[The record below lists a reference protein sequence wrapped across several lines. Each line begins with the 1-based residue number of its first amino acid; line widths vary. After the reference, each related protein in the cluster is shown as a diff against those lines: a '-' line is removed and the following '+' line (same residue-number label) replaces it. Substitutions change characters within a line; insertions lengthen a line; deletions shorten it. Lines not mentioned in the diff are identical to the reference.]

1 MRQSIFIIT
10 VIMHHEGVFRVSYVL
25 REKLRTLKVPGMDIL
40 EVHNINDNLIEHF
53 IKQVEIRNKSDL
65 DDVIREKCNLIEIIV
80 ESDEIVI
87 NKELLLI
94 EECIKKVVREAY
106 DAIDLYFT
114 YLVEDNFKLLN
125 IVHNKDEVLE
135 DENTY
140 DFSPILNNTLF
151 LKSAFY
157 DDDFQLEDYPVI
169 SSKYLLCLQN

>member
-40 EVHNINDNLIEHF
+40 EVHNFNDNLIEHF
-53 IKQVEIRNKSDL
+53 IKPVEIRNKTNNI
-65 DDVIREKCNLIEIIV
+65 IREKCNLIEIIV

-106 DAIDLYFT
+106 DTIGIYFT

-125 IVHNKDEVLE
+125 IVHNKDGVFE
-135 DENTY
+135 DDNTY
-140 DFSPILNNTLF
+140 DLSPILNNTPF